1 MNCRGSVNK
10 LTNNQFEMLMMH
22 SGMMHDGLSSDAA
35 LAQILIMKL
44 DMDDYWWLVDY
55 LRIKQGGVSS
65 TTGLQNQTGG
75 GSSPSPA
82 A

>member
-1 MNCRGSVNK
+1 MSCRGSVNK

-44 DMDDYWWLVDY
+44 DMDDYWWLVDH
-55 LRIKQGGVSS
+55 LRARK
-65 TTGLQNQTGG
+65 
-75 GSSPSPA
+75 A
-82 A
+82 

>member
-1 MNCRGSVNK
+1 VNK

-55 LRIKQGGVSS
+55 LKARK
-65 TTGLQNQTGG
+65 T
-75 GSSPSPA
+75 
-82 A
+82 

>member
-10 LTNNQFEMLMMH
+10 LTNNQFEMLMMP

-55 LRIKQGGVSS
+55 LRARK
-65 TTGLQNQTGG
+65 
-75 GSSPSPA
+75 A
-82 A
+82 

>member
-1 MNCRGSVNK
+1 MSCRGSVNK

-55 LRIKQGGVSS
+55 LRMKQDGVSS
-65 TTGLQNQTGG
+65 TTGLQSQTGG